1 MTVLPGAGGA
11 MEGVIDGENITGS
24 RGDVLMKLKMDWNGN
39 NREGKL
45 VTGGGS

>member
-1 MTVLPGAGGA
+1 MVRTSQGR
-11 MEGVIDGENITGS
+11 GVMSMVRTS
-24 RGDVLMKLKMDWNGN
+24 QGDVLMKLKMDWNGN